1 MSDRI
6 IALDFER
13 PIIELEAK
21 ISEIRSLNQAHQNVD
36 LDEEIKSLE
45 EKRDGLMREIF
56 SSLTSWQRVQLAR
69 HPKRPHTSDYIAALF
84 TDFIE
89 LHGDRNFADDPA
101 VVTGIGFFE
110 AFPVVVIGTR
120 KGRTVEES
128 MHRNFGMMHPEGYR
142 KALRVMKLAEKFS
155 RPVITFID
163 TPGAYPGI
171 EAEERGQAEAIAR
184 NLREMSALK
193 VPIISVV
200 IGEGGSGGALG
211 IGIADHIL
219 MLENAWYSVISP
231 EGCAAILF
239 RDATKAPD
247 AARALKLTA
256 QELLGLKVI
265 DEIIPE
271 PLGGAHR
278 DFKQVVT
285 ELKGTI
291 SRNLQKLQSTPIPE
305 LLDNRYKKYRR
316 MGVWS
321 EQALQSVTAEAK
333 EPAKKARTKSK
344 EKLKKI

>member
-1 MSDRI
+1 MSDKT
-6 IALDFER
+6 IALEFER

-45 EKRDGLMREIF
+45 EKRDKLMREIF
-56 SSLTSWQRVQLAR
+56 SSLTAWQRVLLAR
-69 HPKRPHTSDYIAALF
+69 HPKRPHTSDYVAALF

-110 AFPVVVIGTR
+110 AFPVMVIGTR
-120 KGRTVEES
+120 KGRTIDES

-142 KALRVMKLAEKFS
+142 KALRIMKMAEKFQ
-155 RPVITFID
+155 RPVIAFID

-193 VPIISVV
+193 VPIIAVV

-211 IGIADHIL
+211 IGVADHIL

-239 RDATKAPD
+239 RDAAKAPD
-247 AARALKLTA
+247 AAKALKLTA
-256 QELLGLKVI
+256 NELLGLKVI
-265 DEIIPE
+265 DEIISE

-278 DFKQVVT
+278 DFKVVVAG
-285 ELKGTI
+285 LKSAI
-291 SRNLQKLQSTPIPE
+291 SRNLQKLQSTPIKD

-321 EQALQSVTAEAK
+321 DQAARAI
-333 EPAKKARTKSK
+333 KKPRAKSK
-344 EKLKKI
+344 EKAKKA